1 VELPKVNLEILRTVP
16 PAQKVSLLG
25 LLLGFIVLAF
35 YNNYGILFESWSDKD
50 SKIDALQ
57 ADIGKL
63 DADIQATNIKVKHLD
78 ELIAANTQLEAE
90 LAKKREKL
98 PQEEEAST
106 LLKQVTDLG
115 VKLGLDIKLWK
126 PGTSTLHPS
135 KLYVKQPVN
144 VEVVGGYHTAGLFF
158 DRINKMPRI
167 MSINDLKFG
176 SPKVDQERVLLQTV
190 FELVAYVAPPE
201 PKPEPKPVPKPALAG
216 K

>member
-1 VELPKVNLEILRTVP
+1 MDLPKVNLDVLRTVP
-16 PAQKVSLLG
+16 PAQKVLLLG
-25 LLLGFIVLAF
+25 LALGFIVLAF
-35 YNNYGILFESWSDKD
+35 YNNYGMLFESWSDKD
-50 SKIDALQ
+50 SKIAALQ
-57 ADIGKL
+57 TDIGKL

-78 ELIAANTQLEAE
+78 ELIAANAQLEVE
-90 LAKKREKL
+90 LVKKKEKL

-126 PGTSTLHPS
+126 PGTSMLHAS
-135 KLYVKQPVN
+135 KLYVRQPVS
-144 VEVVGGYHTAGLFF
+144 VEVVGGYHTVGLFF

-167 MSINDLKFG
+167 MSVNDLKFG
-176 SPKVDQERVLLQTV
+176 SPKVDQDRMLLQTV

-201 PKPEPKPVPKPALAG
+201 PKSEQTPAAVR

>member
-1 VELPKVNLEILRTVP
+1 MELPKVNLEILRTVP
-16 PAQKVSLLG
+16 PAQKVALLG
-25 LLLGFIVLAF
+25 LALGFIVLAF

-78 ELIAANTQLEAE
+78 ELIAANIQLEAE

-201 PKPEPKPVPKPALAG
+201 PKPVPKPAPAG

>member
-1 VELPKVNLEILRTVP
+1 MELPKVSLDVLRTVP
-16 PAQKVSLLG
+16 PAQRMLLVG
-25 LLLGFIVLAF
+25 LVLGFIVLAF
-35 YNNYGILFESWSDKD
+35 YNNYGILFESWTDKD
-50 SKIDALQ
+50 GKIAALQ

-63 DADIQATNIKVKHLD
+63 DTDIQATNIKVKHLG
-78 ELIAANTQLEAE
+78 ELIAANAQLEVE
-90 LAKKREKL
+90 LAKKKEKL

-126 PGTSTLHPS
+126 PGTSTLHAS
-135 KLYVKQPVN
+135 KLYVQQPVS

-167 MSINDLKFG
+167 MSVNDLRFG
-176 SPKVDQERVLLQTV
+176 SPKIDQDRVLLQTV
-190 FELVAYVAPPE
+190 FELIAYVAPPE
-201 PKPEPKPVPKPALAG
+201 PKPAPKPVPAG

>member
-1 VELPKVNLEILRTVP
+1 MELPKVNLEILRTVP

>member
-1 VELPKVNLEILRTVP
+1 VELPKINLEILRTVP

-25 LLLGFIVLAF
+25 LVLGFIVLAF

-201 PKPEPKPVPKPALAG
+201 PKPEPKPVPKPALSG

>member
-1 VELPKVNLEILRTVP
+1 MELPKVNLEILRTVP

-25 LLLGFIVLAF
+25 LMLGFIVLAF

>member
-1 VELPKVNLEILRTVP
+1 MELPKVNLEILRTVP
-16 PAQKVSLLG
+16 PAQKVLLLG
-25 LLLGFIVLAF
+25 LVLGFIVLAF

-50 SKIDALQ
+50 SKIDVLQ

-201 PKPEPKPVPKPALAG
+201 PKPVSKPALAG

>member
-1 VELPKVNLEILRTVP
+1 MELPKVNLEILRTVP
-16 PAQKVSLLG
+16 PAQKALLLG
-25 LLLGFIVLAF
+25 LVLGFIVLAF

-57 ADIGKL
+57 TDIGKL

-135 KLYVKQPVN
+135 KLYVKQPVS

-176 SPKVDQERVLLQTV
+176 SPKVDQDRVLLQTV

-201 PKPEPKPVPKPALAG
+201 PKPEPKPVSKPALAG

>member
-1 VELPKVNLEILRTVP
+1 MELPKVNLEILRTVP

-25 LLLGFIVLAF
+25 LVLGFIVLAF

-50 SKIDALQ
+50 SKIDVLQ

-201 PKPEPKPVPKPALAG
+201 PKPEPKPVSKPALAG

>member
-1 VELPKVNLEILRTVP
+1 MDLPKVNLDILRTVP
-16 PAQKVSLLG
+16 PAQKVLLLG
-25 LLLGFIVLAF
+25 LALGFIVLAF
-35 YNNYGILFESWSDKD
+35 YNNYGMLFESWSDKD
-50 SKIDALQ
+50 GKIAALQ

-78 ELIAANTQLEAE
+78 ELIAANAQLEVE
-90 LAKKREKL
+90 LVKKKEKL
-98 PQEEEAST
+98 PQEEEASS

-126 PGTSTLHPS
+126 PGTSMLHTS
-135 KLYVKQPVN
+135 KLYVRQPVS
-144 VEVVGGYHTAGLFF
+144 VEVVGGYHTVGLFF

-167 MSINDLKFG
+167 MSVNDLKFG
-176 SPKVDQERVLLQTV
+176 SPKVDQDRMLLQTV

-201 PKPEPKPVPKPALAG
+201 PKSEQPPASAG

>member
-16 PAQKVSLLG
+16 PAQKVLLLG
-25 LLLGFIVLAF
+25 LVLGFIVLAF
-35 YNNYGILFESWSDKD
+35 YNNYGILFESWADKD

-201 PKPEPKPVPKPALAG
+201 PKPVSKPALAG

>member
-1 VELPKVNLEILRTVP
+1 MELPKVNLEILRTVP

-25 LLLGFIVLAF
+25 LVLGFIVLAF

-201 PKPEPKPVPKPALAG
+201 PKPEPKPGPKPALAG

>member
-1 VELPKVNLEILRTVP
+1 MELPKVNLEILRTVP
-16 PAQKVSLLG
+16 PAQKVLLLG
-25 LLLGFIVLAF
+25 LMLGFIVLAF
-35 YNNYGILFESWSDKD
+35 YNNYGMLFESWSDKEG
-50 SKIDALQ
+50 KIAALQ
-57 ADIGKL
+57 ADIDKV
-63 DADIQATNIKVKHLD
+63 DKDIQATNIKVKHLD
-78 ELIAANTQLEAE
+78 ELIAANIQLEAE

-115 VKLGLDIKLWK
+115 VRLGLDIKLWK
-126 PGTSTLHPS
+126 PGTSTVHPS
-135 KLYVKQPVN
+135 NLYVKQPVS

-167 MSINDLKFG
+167 MSVNDLKFG
-176 SPKVDQERVLLQTV
+176 SPKVDQDRVVLQTV

-201 PKPEPKPVPKPALAG
+201 PKPVLKPATG